1 MDIKKRI
8 EELREQINY
17 HSIKYYV
24 YDAPEIS
31 DFEYDALFDELK
43 KLEEAHPEYDSPT
56 SPTKRVG
63 GAVLDKFEKVTHR
76 NRMGSLDDVF
86 DYEAVSGFV
95 RDMKQF
101 GDITFSVEPKIDGL
115 SVCLHYE
122 DGVFTQGATRGDGL
136 VGENVTEN
144 LKTVGS
150 IPLHLTQNVPLL
162 EVRGEVYMP
171 KKSFEA
177 LNEMQE
183 INGKPLFANP
193 RNAAAGSLRQLDS
206 KITAERKLDIFIFN
220 VQEAD
225 GLSFDTHIGS
235 IELMAKLGFRV
246 IPYIKKAKT
255 ADEIIEHIKKIGE
268 LRADL
273 PFDIDGVVIKVN
285 ELDMR
290 PRIGENTG
298 RPKWAVAYKFPP
310 EAKLTKLTDITVQV
324 GRTGVLTP
332 LAVLEPV
339 RLAGTTVR
347 AATLHNIDF
356 IRSKDIRI
364 GDTVEV
370 SKAGDIIP
378 EVRRVELSKR
388 PEGTVEFEMPKFCPS
403 CGEPVV
409 RDEEAAVRCT
419 NAECPAQLERNLTHF
434 ASRDAMNID
443 GMGAAI
449 VKLFIENNLI
459 HDAADIYKLKK
470 SDISNLERMGDKSAE
485 NLLTAIENSKKAGLD
500 RLIYALGIRN
510 IGQKAAS
517 ALADRFGSIDALF
530 DADKET
536 LCEISDF
543 GEVMAD
549 CVINFFS
556 HPQTKVLIDELKSCG
571 VVTEY
576 IKKTVSDKFAGLTFV
591 LTGTLPTMTREQ
603 AEAMIVER
611 GGKASSS
618 VSKNT
623 SYVLAGEKA
632 GSKLTKA
639 EALGVTII
647 DEEQFLKMC
656 ELYVL

>member
-1 MDIKKRI
+1 MNVKERI
-8 EELREQINY
+8 ELLRSQLN
-17 HSIKYYV
+17 HHAIKYYV
-24 YDAPEIS
+24 YDQPEIS
-31 DFEYDALFDELK
+31 DFEYDAMFDELK
-43 KLEEAHPEYDSPT
+43 KLEEEHPEYDSPT

-63 GAVLDKFEKVTHR
+63 GMVLEKFEKVTHR
-76 NRMGSLDDVF
+76 NRMGSLDDIF
-86 DYEAVSGFV
+86 DFDAV
-95 RDMKQF
+95 RDFVNDMKSK
-101 GDITFSVEPKIDGL
+101 GAESFSVEPKIDGL

-122 DGVFTQGATRGDGL
+122 NGVFTQGATRGDGL

-150 IPLHLTQNVPLL
+150 IPLHLTSPLPLL

-177 LNEMQE
+177 LNEE
-183 INGKPLFANP
+183 RELTGEALFANP

-206 KITAERKLDIFIFN
+206 SITAKRRLDIFVFN
-220 VQEAD
+220 VQEID
-225 GLSFDTHIGS
+225 GVDYATHTAS
-235 IELMAKLGFRV
+235 LEAMSALGFRV
-246 IPYIKKAKT
+246 IPFIKEAHT
-255 ADEIIEHIKKIGE
+255 ADEVIDHINAIGE
-268 LRADL
+268 KRAGL
-273 PFDIDGVVIKVN
+273 PYDIDGVVIKVN
-285 ELDMR
+285 RLSLR
-290 PRIGENTG
+290 PLIGENSG

-356 IRSKDIRI
+356 IKLKDIRI

-388 PEGTVEFEMPKFCPS
+388 PADSVPYEMPLFCPS

-409 RDEEAAVRCT
+409 RDDEAAVRCT
-419 NAECPAQLERNLTHF
+419 NSSCPAQLQRNLIHF
-434 ASRDAMNID
+434 ASRDAMNIE
-443 GMGAAI
+443 GLGPAI
-449 VKLFIENNLI
+449 IALLIENGLI
-459 HDAADIYKLKK
+459 NDPADIYKLRAEDV
-470 SDISNLERMGDKSAE
+470 SGLDRMGEKSAE
-485 NLLTAIENSKKAGLD
+485 NLIAAIENSKKAGLD

-510 IGQKAAS
+510 IGSKAAS
-517 ALADRFGSIDALF
+517 SLASEYGDIEALF
-530 DADKET
+530 TATQED
-536 LCEISDF
+536 LCGIQDF
-543 GEVMAD
+543 GEIMAEY
-549 CVINFFS
+549 VVNYFS
-556 HPQTKVLIDELKSCG
+556 HPQTRRLIDELKAAG
-571 VVTEY
+571 VVTKYER
-576 IKKTVSDKFAGLTFV
+576 KTVGDKFAGLTFV
-591 LTGTLPTMTREQ
+591 LTGTLPTMTRDQ
-603 AEAMIVER
+603 AEAMIVSL

-639 EALGVTII
+639 QSLGVPVI
-647 DEEQFLKMC
+647 DEEEFLRMC
-656 ELYVL
+656 GKND

>member
-1 MDIKKRI
+1 MDIKNRI
-8 EELREQINY
+8 EELREKLRY

-31 DFEYDALFDELK
+31 DFEYDAMFDELK

-86 DYEAVSGFV
+86 SYEAVSDFV
-95 RDMKQF
+95 SDMKKY
-101 GDITFSVEPKIDGL
+101 GDVSFSVEPKIDGL

-122 DGVFTQGATRGDGL
+122 NGVFTQGATRGDGL

-144 LKTVGS
+144 LKTIGS
-150 IPLHLTQNVPLL
+150 IPLHLTRSVPLL

-177 LNEMQE
+177 LNAARE
-183 INGKPLFANP
+183 ISKEALFANP

-225 GLSFDTHIGS
+225 GLSFETHIGS
-235 IELMAKLGFRV
+235 IKEMSGLGFRV
-246 IPYIKKAKT
+246 IPYIKEAHE
-255 ADEIIEHIKKIGE
+255 ASEIIEHIKYIGE
-268 LRADL
+268 LRGDL

-285 ELDMR
+285 ELAMR
-290 PRIGENTG
+290 PEIGENSG

-356 IRSKDIRI
+356 IKSKDIRI

-388 PEGTVEFEMPKFCPS
+388 PAGTVPYEMPGFCPS

-409 RDEEAAVRCT
+409 KDDEAAVRCT
-419 NAECPAQLERNLTHF
+419 NSACPAQLERNLIHF
-434 ASRDAMNID
+434 GSRDAMNID
-443 GMGAAI
+443 GMGEAI
-449 VKLFIENNLI
+449 VRLLIENGLI
-459 HDAADIYKLKK
+459 HDAADIYKLKAENIA
-470 SDISNLERMGDKSAE
+470 SLERMGEKSAE
-485 NLLTAIENSKKAGLD
+485 NLISAIQNSKSAGLD

-517 ALADRFGSIDALF
+517 ALADKYGNMDALF
-530 DADKET
+530 DTTEEE
-536 LCEISDF
+536 LCSIQDF
-543 GEVMAD
+543 GAVMAES
-549 CVINFFS
+549 VINFFS
-556 HPQTKVLIDELKSCG
+556 HPQSRKLIDELKDAG
-571 VVTEY
+571 VVMEY
-576 IKKTVSDKFAGLTFV
+576 EKKATSDKFAGLTFV

-632 GSKLTKA
+632 GSKLGKA
-639 EALGVTII
+639 EALGVKII
-647 DEEQFLKMC
+647 DEEDFLRMC
-656 ELYVL
+656 EL

>member
-1 MDIKKRI
+1 MNVKERI
-8 EELREQINY
+8 ELLRSQLN
-17 HSIKYYV
+17 HHAIKYYV
-24 YDAPEIS
+24 YDQPEIS
-31 DFEYDALFDELK
+31 DFEYDAMFDELK
-43 KLEEAHPEYDSPT
+43 KLEEQYPEYDSPT

-63 GAVLDKFEKVTHR
+63 GMVLDKFEKVTHR

-86 DYEAVSGFV
+86 DFAAVRQFV
-95 RDMKQF
+95 ADMISA
-101 GDITFSVEPKIDGL
+101 GAESFSVEPKIDGL

-122 DGVFTQGATRGDGL
+122 NGLFTQGATRGDGL
-136 VGENVTEN
+136 VGDNVTEN

-150 IPLHLTQNVPLL
+150 IPLRLTSSPPLL

-177 LNEMQE
+177 LNEE
-183 INGKPLFANP
+183 RELTGEALFANP

-206 KITAERKLDIFIFN
+206 RITAKRRLDIFVFN
-220 VQEAD
+220 VQESD
-225 GLSFDTHIGS
+225 GVEYATHTAS
-235 IELMAKLGFRV
+235 LEAMSALGFRV
-246 IPYIKKAKT
+246 IPFIKEAHT
-255 ADEIIEHIKKIGE
+255 ADEVIDHINAIGE
-268 LRADL
+268 KRAGL
-273 PFDIDGVVIKVN
+273 PYDIDGVVIKVN
-285 ELDMR
+285 DLSLR
-290 PRIGENTG
+290 PLIGENSG

-356 IRSKDIRI
+356 IKLKDIRI

-388 PEGTVEFEMPKFCPS
+388 PADSVPYEMPLFCPS

-409 RDEEAAVRCT
+409 RDDEAAVRCT
-419 NAECPAQLERNLTHF
+419 NSSCPAQLQRNLIHF
-434 ASRDAMNID
+434 ASRDAMNIE
-443 GMGAAI
+443 GLGPAI
-449 VKLFIENNLI
+449 VSLLIENGLVSNP
-459 HDAADIYKLKK
+459 ADIYKLTAKDV
-470 SDISNLERMGDKSAE
+470 SGLDRMGEKSAE
-485 NLLTAIENSKKAGLD
+485 NLIAAIENSKKAGLD

-510 IGQKAAS
+510 IGSKAAS
-517 ALADRFGSIDALF
+517 SLASEYGDIEALF
-530 DADKET
+530 TATQED
-536 LCEISDF
+536 LCGIQDF
-543 GEVMAD
+543 GEIMAE
-549 CVINFFS
+549 CVVNYFS
-556 HPQTKVLIDELKSCG
+556 HPQTRRLIDELKAAG
-571 VVTEY
+571 VVTKYER
-576 IKKTVSDKFAGLTFV
+576 KTVGDKFAGLTFV
-591 LTGTLPTMTREQ
+591 LTGTLPTMTRDQ
-603 AEAMIVER
+603 AEAMIVSL

-639 EALGVTII
+639 QSLGVPVI
-647 DEEQFLKMC
+647 DEEEFLRMC
-656 ELYVL
+656 GKND